1 MMLRIPDSLPLV
13 TPGRSDPDNEKLVK
27 PAVVIITGL
36 AGSGKTV
43 ALRALEDLGFY
54 CVDNLPL
61 PLVEP
66 LIGLITGN
74 RKYAKIGVGID
85 IREREFLYTFE
96 SVLASLRRRCKG
108 EVIFLEAEKDALL
121 RRYKETRRPHPLAYG
136 EIPMDEAIET
146 EKTMLSPLRREA
158 DRIIDT
164 SSYTPHH
171 LRNMITSLF
180 RTTVNSAAMTVTLI
194 SFGFKFGLPQNIDI
208 LFDVRFIPNPHFI
221 PELRDLKGTDA
232 EVRDFVLNKPATREF
247 LERAAGLMNFLIPQY
262 LSEGKAYLTV
272 GIGCTGG
279 RHRSPAVADEI
290 ASRIKEHP
298 VGISII
304 HRDME

>member
-1 MMLRIPDSLPLV
+1 M
-13 TPGRSDPDNEKLVK
+13 K

-66 LIGLITGN
+66 LVGLITGSN
-74 RKYAKIGVGID
+74 KYAKIGVGID
-85 IREREFLYTFE
+85 IREREFLYAFE
-96 SVLASLRRRCKG
+96 SVLASLRGKYNG
-108 EVIFLEAEKDALL
+108 EVIFLEAEKDALI
-121 RRYKETRRPHPLAYG
+121 RRYKETRRPHPLVHG
-136 EIPMDEAIET
+136 EIPIGDAIET
-146 EKTMLSPLRREA
+146 EKTMLSPMRREA

-164 SSYTPHH
+164 SSYSPHH

-180 RTTVNSAAMTVTLI
+180 RTTVNTAAMTVTLI

-208 LFDVRFIPNPHFI
+208 LFDVRFIPNPFFI
-221 PELRDLKGTDA
+221 PELRDLKGTDEA
-232 EVRDFVLNKPATREF
+232 VRDFVLCKAPTKEF
-247 LERAAGLMNFLIPQY
+247 LERATELMNFLIPQY

-279 RHRSPAVADEI
+279 RHRSPAVAAEI
-290 ASRIKEHP
+290 ASAIKGHP

-304 HRDME
+304 HRDID